1 MTRKF
6 KYSKAS
12 KSLEKEDPSN
22 EEDKSGKSPWSNIL
36 GKIKVI
42 APYLWP
48 KDSLSLQLRVV
59 FCILLIIS
67 LRVVNV
73 IVPRLNRDLIDI
85 LALQDGQFPFGLILQ
100 YTLVKLLQGGT
111 GPLRGIIGTTK
122 NALWVKVEQNTTK
135 KLKVGLFE
143 HIHSLGVRWHQSR
156 RTGEVLRIVD
166 RGTASVT
173 TVLNTAFFQ
182 VLPIIIDS
190 VIAMGALSYDLNF
203 YFGLIILVTMIV
215 YLVIAVIG
223 TEYRTAIKRKMNDAD
238 NEQRA
243 KSVDSLL
250 NSETV
255 KLYGNE
261 AFESNKFAFYIDIYQ
276 RKEWVSRML
285 MYGFNTVQILA
296 LNCGLVAGSVYCAL
310 LISQHQLTVGDYV
323 LFTTYMMQ
331 LMSPLNQLA
340 TLYRTIQEALVNMEN
355 MLDLMAVEE
364 EIKDI
369 PYALDFPTSDMKIS
383 MENVSFHYDVKKP
396 ILKGINLAVPEGS
409 SLAIVGPSG
418 SGKSSL
424 IRLLLRLY
432 DPTWGSVMIGERNVR
447 HLKQTSLRQNFGVVP
462 QDTVLFNDSIEFNL
476 RYGKTDANKDEIEN
490 AARLAKIHDKILDLP
505 EGYDT
510 KVGERG
516 LKLSGGEKQRV
527 AIARTL
533 LRSPKMIILDEAT
546 SSLDSATEKAIQD
559 SLAKVCSG
567 KTCVIVAHRLST
579 IQNVDNIV
587 VLKEGEIIEEG
598 NHDQLIALD
607 KVYAEMWKVQ
617 HNVNPLKLTNN

>member
-1 MTRKF
+1 MARKC
-6 KYSKAS
+6 KYSKTS
-12 KSLEKEDPSN
+12 KDVEKEDLSN
-22 EEDKSGKSPWSNIL
+22 EDKVFIKQGKSPWSNIL

-59 FCILLIIS
+59 TCVVLIIS

-73 IVPRLNRDLIDI
+73 IVPRLNRDLIDT
-85 LALQDGQFPFGLILQ
+85 LAMQDGQFPLGLILL
-100 YTLVKLLQGGT
+100 YTFVKLLQGGT
-111 GPLRGIIGTTK
+111 GPLRGIIGTAK

-135 KLKVGLFE
+135 ELKVALFE
-143 HIHSLGVRWHQSR
+143 HIHSLGIRWHQSR
-156 RTGEVLRIVD
+156 KTGEVLRIVD

-173 TVLNTAFFQ
+173 TILNTAFFQ
-182 VLPIIIDS
+182 VIPIIIDS
-190 VIAMGALSYDLNF
+190 VIAMGALSYDLNG

-243 KSVDSLL
+243 RSVDSLL

-261 AFESNKFAFYIDIYQ
+261 AFESKQFAFYIDIYQ

-296 LNCGLVAGSVYCAL
+296 LNGGLVIGSLYCAY
-310 LISQHQLTVGDYV
+310 LISQHQLTVGDYA

-331 LMSPLNQLA
+331 LMAPLNQLA

-355 MLDLMAVEE
+355 MFDLMAVEE

-369 PYALDFPTSDMKIS
+369 PSALDLPTSNLKIS
-383 MENVSFHYDVKKP
+383 LQNVSFYYDVKQP
-396 ILKGINLAVPEGS
+396 ILKNISLTVPEGS
-409 SLAIVGPSG
+409 SVAIVGPSG
-418 SGKSSL
+418 SGKSTL
-424 IRLLLRLY
+424 LKLLLRFY
-432 DPTWGSVMIGERNVR
+432 DPIEGSVKIGETNVK
-447 HLKQTSLRQNFGVVP
+447 HVKQSSLRQNIGVVP
-462 QDTVLFNDSIEFNL
+462 QDTVLFNDSVEYNL
-476 RYGKTDANKDEIEN
+476 RYGKTEASNDEIED
-490 AARLAKIHDKILDLP
+490 ASKLAKIHDRILDLP
-505 EGYDT
+505 DGYKT

-533 LRSPKMIILDEAT
+533 LRSSKIIILDEAT
-546 SSLDSATEKAIQD
+546 SSLDSATEKGIQE
-559 SLAKVCSG
+559 SLAEVSSE

-579 IQNVDNIV
+579 IQNVNNII
-587 VLKEGEIIEEG
+587 VLKDGEIVEEG
-598 NHDQLIALD
+598 SHDHLISMD
-607 KVYAEMWKVQ
+607 KVYAEMWKTQ
-617 HNVNPLKLTNN
+617 NNAMFNS